1 MKFLEV
7 IRGTELEFEVE
18 DTKNGVQ
25 VLINIPGYGHWVRGA
40 YYKVSELNEIVLK
53 KLNHKSLVS
62 KDSEGI
68 IHADKTKQKRI
79 TLSFDFTQKYSASKK
94 SSRTN
99 KIIKDTT
106 KQ

>member
-18 DTKNGVQ
+18 DTKDRVQ
-25 VLINIPGYGHWVRGA
+25 VLVNIPGYGHWVRGA
-40 YYKVSELNEIVLK
+40 YYKVSELNEIILK

-62 KDSEGI
+62 KDLEGI
-68 IHADKTKQKRI
+68 VHAEKTKQKRI
-79 TLSFDFTQKYSASKK
+79 TLSFEYAQKYSASKK
-94 SSRTN
+94 STRTN
-99 KIIKDTT
+99 KIVKNTT